1 MGMKGELGTFNI
13 AEILQFIGSQEKSG
27 VLKLSSKGRTATLCF
42 DSGKIVSAKD
52 RREGMRDPFV
62 SYLLENEILTPQ
74 EVSKI
79 LELKDKDNRD
89 PSEILLSERL
99 MDEERLSELVARYTQ
114 EVVADIIK
122 WEGGKYEFSGSVED
136 FPKDILLQ
144 AIRLEPILMEA
155 VRRKDEVE
163 EISRFLPSFDTKLKV
178 AEQDLS
184 QLPLEEHE
192 LSVLRLVDGKRS
204 IEQTLEESEREELET
219 LDVLEKLFALG
230 IVSIAEDAPI
240 GADDSRVFRAAKSVG
255 IALVILAVALL
266 ARVTLLNPSSPS
278 STPYGE
284 FKAAVN
290 QLVEE
295 REIENLHFAIEAYKL
310 NYGEYPNRLED
321 LVTRKFVSEDMIR
334 NHLGV
339 MYSYAYLRSQDT
351 YVLSP

>member
-27 VLKLSSKGRTATLCF
+27 MLRLSSKGRTATLCF
-42 DSGKIVSAKD
+42 DGGKIISAKD

-62 SYLLENEILTPQ
+62 SYLLENEILSPQ

-79 LELKDKDNRD
+79 LELKEKDNRD

-99 MDEERLSELVARYTQ
+99 MDEERLADLLERYTQ
-114 EVVADIIK
+114 EVVAEVIK
-122 WEGGKYEFSGSVED
+122 WEGGKYEFSGSIED
-136 FPKDILLQ
+136 MPKDVLARAL
-144 AIRLEPILMEA
+144 RLEPILMEA

-184 QLPLEEHE
+184 QLPLEEEE

-204 IEQTLEESEREELET
+204 IEQTLEDSDREELET

-230 IVSIAEDAPI
+230 IVSIAEDVPAGPAEHRI
-240 GADDSRVFRAAKSVG
+240 LRAARSVA
-255 IALVILAVALL
+255 IAMAILAVALM
-266 ARVTLLNPSSPS
+266 ARLTLLEPASSGD
-278 STPYGE
+278 TTYGR
-284 FKAAVN
+284 FRNSAA
-290 QLVEE
+290 QFVED

-310 NYGEYPNRLED
+310 NYDVYPNRLED
-321 LVTRKFVSEDMIR
+321 LVTRDFVSHDMIR
-334 NHLGV
+334 DRYGV
-339 MYSYAYLRSQDT
+339 LYSYNCLPAQGK
-351 YVLSP
+351 YVLSR